1 MSMYEY
7 GTGQQGLNYPNPYR
21 FENYMLSIKVGIF
34 LFATLYLL
42 FLSRANLQEKQIY
55 ALLITMVAAI
65 MFLVF
70 AINCAI
76 RVSKQL
82 RVYFGRGQPASLT
95 PDINP
100 NSFGST
106 QESEKLKE
114 TIRQG
119 AIYIDTPP
127 GNLNGFLYA
136 QFKNL
141 IIAPKE
147 IQALFQHCFSNIVK
161 MLTLF
166 GLFVISAF
174 LAIGSNL
181 NGWLGILYSSVAIIL
196 ILNPLFR
203 RKVNDVNLNL
213 GKFWVLLGIT
223 LLVTVGFVLYQ
234 EVLPNVSKYNFGWQT
249 LVLTFLAVVG
259 ELVILRA
266 LYFQLEKPIGLTT
279 AFQQESITFNTNPS
293 QLALEAER
301 KLQQGWNMQIPHRI
315 YSRIHPYIQTEQKK
329 GKFKIELMQ
338 ESQPIAPKAL
348 SEGLTLETILADNR
362 KKHIFIVN
370 VMAVVVALFATI
382 GLTYVAT
389 EAQSIHSV
397 DYETLAW
404 TPLLI
409 GTLGLS
415 MYWMKVMHG
424 LWGRFD
430 FESTLYIIESEG
442 DFVTSQVNFGN
453 QIKDS
458 LQASKEVITCENM
471 TLRVWV
477 THLKTSV
484 FGHGMTGVGAG
495 LNPRRIIFMTGL
507 KDQSIAWVE
516 SLKEFANN
524 QSMLISPTSNQDLTR
539 MTQLSQM
546 NAVAKTIQENASSQ
560 LLGVVNKE
568 DLTKVEK
575 KSNEENMNGD
585 EVNSAILKNNIN
597 NQE

>member
-7 GTGQQGLNYPNPYR
+7 GTGQQGLNYPNPYK
-21 FENYMLSIKVGIF
+21 FENYMLSIKVIIF
-34 LFATLYLL
+34 TFATIYLL
-42 FLSRANLQEKQIY
+42 FLSRINLQDKQIY
-55 ALLITMVAAI
+55 ALLVTMVSAI

-76 RVSKQL
+76 KISKQL
-82 RVYFGRGQPASLT
+82 RVYFGRGQPASLA
-95 PDINP
+95 PDVNP
-100 NSFGST
+100 NSFGCSE
-106 QESEKLKE
+106 ESKKLKE

-127 GNLNGFLYA
+127 GNLNGFLYT

-147 IQALFQHCFSNIVK
+147 IQMLFQHCFGNIVK

-166 GLFVISAF
+166 GLFIISAF

-181 NGWLGILYSSVAIIL
+181 NGWLGILYSSVAIVL
-196 ILNPLFR
+196 ILNPLFK

-213 GKFWVLLGIT
+213 GKFWVVLGIT
-223 LLVTVGFVLYQ
+223 LLVTIGLVLYQ
-234 EVLPNVSKYNFGWQT
+234 EILPDVSKYNFGWQT
-249 LVLTFLAVVG
+249 LVLTFLAIVG

-266 LYFQLEKPIGLTT
+266 LYFQLEKPLGLTT
-279 AFQQESITFNTNPS
+279 SFHQEAITFNANPT

-301 KLQQGWNMQIPHRI
+301 KLQEGWNMQIPHRI
-315 YSRIHPYIQTEQKK
+315 YSRLHPYIQSQQKT
-329 GKFKIELMQ
+329 GDFKIELMQ

-348 SEGLTLETILADNR
+348 SDGLTLETVLADNR

-370 VMAVVVALFATI
+370 IMAVIISLFSTI
-382 GLTYVAT
+382 GLLYVAT
-389 EAQSIHSV
+389 EAQAIKVV

-415 MYWMKVMHG
+415 MYWMKIMHG

-430 FESTLYIIESEG
+430 FESTVYLIESEG
-442 DFVTSQVNFGN
+442 SFVTSNVNFGN
-453 QIKDS
+453 QLKDS
-458 LQASKEVITCENM
+458 LQASKDVITCDNM

-484 FGHGMTGVGAG
+484 FGHGMTGNNGG

-507 KDQSIAWVE
+507 ADQSIAWVNN
-516 SLKEFANN
+516 LKDFVNN
-524 QSMLISPTSNQDLTR
+524 QSMLIAPTSKQDLTR
-539 MTQLSQM
+539 MNQLSKM
-546 NAVAKTIQENASSQ
+546 NAMAKTVQDNAINH
-560 LLGVVNKE
+560 LIKAELGDDSNNHNKE
-568 DLTKVEK
+568 L
-575 KSNEENMNGD
+575 N
-585 EVNSAILKNNIN
+585 
-597 NQE
+597 

>member
-21 FENYMLSIKVGIF
+21 FENYMLSIKVAVF
-34 LFATLYLL
+34 MCATLYLL
-42 FLSRANLQEKQIY
+42 FLSRGNLQEKNIY

-70 AINCAI
+70 AVNCAI
-76 RVSKQL
+76 RISKQL
-82 RVYFGRGQPASLT
+82 RVYFGRGQPASLA
-95 PDINP
+95 PDVQP
-100 NSFGST
+100 NAFNST
-106 QESEKLKE
+106 QESAKLKE

-119 AIYIDTPP
+119 AIYIETPP

-136 QFKNL
+136 QFKDL

-147 IQALFQHCFSNIVK
+147 IQILFQHCFGNIVK

-166 GLFVISAF
+166 ALFVISAF

-203 RKVNDVNLNL
+203 RKVNDVDLNL

-223 LLVTVGFVLYQ
+223 LLVTVGLVLYQ
-234 EVLPNVSKYNFGWQT
+234 EVLPDVSKYNFGWQT
-249 LVLTFLAVVG
+249 LVLTFLAIIG

-266 LYFQLEKPIGLTT
+266 LYFQLEKPMGLTT
-279 AFQQESITFNTNPS
+279 AFQQEAITFNADPT
-293 QLALEAER
+293 QIALEVER
-301 KLQQGWNMQIPHRI
+301 KLQEGWNMQIPHRI
-315 YSRIHPYIQTEQKK
+315 YSRIHPYIQAQQKT
-329 GKFKIELMQ
+329 GQFKIELMQ

-348 SEGLTLETILADNR
+348 ADGLTLETVLADNR

-370 VMAVVVALFATI
+370 IMAVVVALFATI

-389 EAQSIHSV
+389 EAQAIHAV

-415 MYWMKVMHG
+415 MYWMKIMHG

-430 FESTLYIIESEG
+430 FESTLYIVETEG
-442 DFVTSQVNFGN
+442 NFVTSQVNFGN

-458 LQASKEVITCENM
+458 LQASKDVITCENM

-484 FGHGMTGVGAG
+484 FGHGITGTNGG

-516 SLKEFANN
+516 SIKEFAGK
-524 QSMLISPTSNQDLTR
+524 QSMLISPTSSQDLTR

-546 NAVAKTIQENASSQ
+546 NAVAKKMQDDASNH
-560 LLGVVNKE
+560 LLGVA
-568 DLTKVEK
+568 TT
-575 KSNEENMNGD
+575 
-585 EVNSAILKNNIN
+585 NNIN
-597 NQE
+597 DLVENKNRSDEDILSDEKISSALNNKNDE